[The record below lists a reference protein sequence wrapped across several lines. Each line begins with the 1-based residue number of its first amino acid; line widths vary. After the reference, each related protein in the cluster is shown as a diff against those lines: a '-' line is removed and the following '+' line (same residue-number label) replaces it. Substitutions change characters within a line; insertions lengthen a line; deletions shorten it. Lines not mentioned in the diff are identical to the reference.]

1 MRFRWY
7 LQVERHG
14 KTIPEVCAIFGI
26 SKKTYHKWYRK
37 DHGLGPNDYRPRRG
51 HPHAKIVG
59 RTAREVVE
67 TKTLYNFGPEKMR
80 IHLRKTLG
88 VSVSTT
94 ALYKFF
100 RKKRLIRKPQKRLAW
115 YRPMKRR
122 LKVKRPG
129 QNVQLDVK
137 YVPSPAGGWAFQ
149 YRFIDALTRWQF
161 SVECLDRSAESSIY
175 ALRLAERSIPFA
187 VTGIQTDNGSEFRG
201 QFARH
206 LVERGIVQRFIP
218 KRSAPW
224 NGKVERANRSVD
236 DEFYLNAS
244 RPWATLS
251 SYVNWYNKKRHH
263 LGKGMHGMTPQERLA
278 QYTERRRKQSP
289 LKVN

>member
-7 LQVERHG
+7 LQVEKHG
-14 KTIPEVCAIFGI
+14 KTIDEVCRIFGM

-37 DHGLGPNDYRPRRG
+37 DHGYGPSAYRPRRT
-51 HPHAKIVG
+51 HPQAKIVG
-59 RTAREVVE
+59 RVEREIVE
-67 TKTLYNFGPEKMR
+67 TKTLYNYGPEKMR
-80 IHLRKTLG
+80 IHLRKTLS
-88 VSVSTT
+88 VDVSTT

-122 LKVKRPG
+122 LKARRPG

-137 YVPSPAGGWAFQ
+137 YVPSPEGGWGYQ

-161 SVECLDRSAESSIY
+161 AVETFDRSAESSIR
-175 ALRLAERSIPFA
+175 ALHLAERSFPFA
-187 VTGIQTDNGSEFRG
+187 LAGIQTDNGGEFRG
-201 QFARH
+201 DFARH
-206 LVERGIVQRFIP
+206 LETRGITHRFIP

-236 DEFYLNAS
+236 DEYYLNPT

-251 SYVNWYNKKRHH
+251 SYVNWYNKKRLH
-263 LGKGMHGMTPQERLA
+263 LGKGMHGMTPQERLT
-278 QYTERRRKQSP
+278 QYLERRRKQSP